1 MLLAATAPIALS
13 ACNAVVPDAAAST
26 DAPAKTVVMDE
37 GNPLLAPW
45 TGPYEG
51 VPPWDKIKT
60 SDFPGAFQQAMIN
73 YKAEQDAILSNPEPA
88 TFANTIVPL
97 ELMGKQSGQLFAIWG
112 VHSGSLSNPEI
123 QVIEGEWEPKMQGF
137 FTEMELDPRL
147 FARIKTIYDA
157 RDSLN
162 LDAEQMRVVEMRYE
176 DLVKS
181 GALLDDAGKTRLI
194 AISGELA
201 GKFAEFSK
209 RVLADEESYI
219 LFTDP
224 SDVAGVPDSVLSAM
238 KSAAEAKGLQGWAAV
253 NTRSVM
259 QPILENCTNR
269 DSRRKVF
276 TAFAMRGDNNDANDT
291 SGIIADILQLRQE
304 RAALL
309 GYKTHANF
317 RMTNTMAKEPEA
329 AMDLMMRVWPAAV
342 ARVKEEVADMQAVA
356 DREAAAGKGPKI
368 SIEQWDYRFYAEKV
382 RKEKYDLDSAELKPY
397 FQLDKMMDAMFD
409 SAGRLYGMKFTENT
423 GAVPV
428 FHPDVRTF
436 EVSRDGKVI
445 GLFYLDNYA
454 RPGKRSGA
462 WMTTYKDQNKLG
474 NSNLILASNNNNFV
488 KPAAGETT
496 LISLDDAS
504 TLFHEF
510 GHAIHYYN
518 YDITYPT
525 LGETPR
531 DYVEFPSQVNEN
543 WLMTPYVLEKYAV
556 HYKTGKPIPAELL
569 AKVEASETFM
579 QGFATTEYLASAILD
594 MKLHNR
600 STPVT
605 DVKAFERDTL
615 AEIGMPR
622 EMVMRHRLTQ
632 FNHLFSSDA
641 YSAGYY
647 SYIWSDVMG
656 ADAWAAFTEIGVWDK
671 PTAERF
677 RTEIFASGNSYDRK
691 VAYRNFRGRD
701 PKVESLLKQR
711 GFPTGSSE
719 QK

>member
-1 MLLAATAPIALS
+1 MKKHIHLLLAAAAPIALA
-13 ACNAVVPDAAAST
+13 ACNAVVPDASANT
-26 DAPAKTVVMDE
+26 DMPATEVVMAE
-37 GNPLLAPW
+37 TNPMLAPW
-45 TGPYEG
+45 TGPYDG

-88 TFANTIVPL
+88 TFENTIVPL
-97 ELMGKQSGQLFAIWG
+97 ELAGKQVNRLFPIWG
-112 VHSGSLSNPEI
+112 VHSSNLSNPDI
-123 QVIEGEWEPKMQGF
+123 QAIEAEWEPKIQGF
-137 FTEMELDPRL
+137 FAEMDLDPRL

-157 RDSLN
+157 RNSLG
-162 LDAEQMRVVEMRYE
+162 LDAEQMRVVELRYE

-181 GALLDDAGKTRLI
+181 GALLDDAGKERLI

-209 RVLADEESYI
+209 RVLADEETFI

-224 SDVAGVPDSVLSAM
+224 SEVAGIPESSLSAM
-238 KSAAEAKGLQGWAAV
+238 KAAAEAKGLKGWAAV

-259 QPILENCTNR
+259 QPFLENCTNR
-269 DSRRKVF
+269 ESRKKVF

-291 SGIIADILQLRQE
+291 SGIIADILKLRQE

-309 GYKTHANF
+309 GYETHANY

-329 AMDLMMRVWPAAV
+329 AMELMMRVWPAAV

-356 DREAAAGKGPKI
+356 DKEGAGI
-368 SIEQWDYRFYAEKV
+368 TIEPWDYRFYAEKV

-409 SAGRLYGMKFTENT
+409 SANRLYGLQFKENT

-436 EVSRDGKVI
+436 EVTRKGKVI

-462 WMTTYKDQNKLG
+462 WMTTYKDQHKLG

-510 GHAIHYYN
+510 GHALHYFN

-543 WLMTPYVLEKYAV
+543 WLMTPYVLENYAV

-569 AKVEASETFM
+569 AKVKASETFM
-579 QGFATTEYLASAILD
+579 QGFATVEYLSSAILD
-594 MKLHNR
+594 MKMHNR
-600 STPVT
+600 STPVA
-605 DVKAFERDTL
+605 DVKAFERETL

-622 EMVMRHRLTQ
+622 EMVMRHRLSQ

-647 SYIWSDVMG
+647 SSLWSEVMD
-656 ADAWAAFTEIGVWDK
+656 ADAWAAFEEAGVWDG

-691 VAYRNFRGRD
+691 TAYRNFRGRD
-701 PKVESLLKQR
+701 AKVEPLLARR
-711 GFPTGSSE
+711 GFPTGSE

>member
-1 MLLAATAPIALS
+1 MKKHMQLLLVAAAPLALA
-13 ACNAVVPDAAAST
+13 ACNAAVPDAAAST
-26 DAPAKTVVMDE
+26 DAPAKQVVMDE
-37 GNPLLAPW
+37 SNPLLAKW
-45 TGPYEG
+45 TGPYGG
-51 VPPWDKIKT
+51 VPPWDKVKV
-60 SDFPGAFQQAMIN
+60 SDFPAAFQQAMIN
-73 YKAEQDAILSNPEPA
+73 YKAEQEAILSNPEPA

-97 ELMGKQSGQLFAIWG
+97 ELSGAQVSQLFAIWG
-112 VHSGSLSNPEI
+112 VHSSNLSSPDI
-123 QVIEGEWEPKMQGF
+123 QAIEAEWEPKLQGF

-147 FARIKTIYDA
+147 FARIKTIYDN
-157 RDSLN
+157 RDALG
-162 LDAEQMRVVEMRYE
+162 LDAEQKRVVEMRYE
-176 DLVKS
+176 DLVKG

-209 RVLADEESYI
+209 RVLADEETYI
-219 LFTDP
+219 HFTDA
-224 SDVAGVPDSVLSAM
+224 SQVAGVPDSVLSAM
-238 KSAAEAKGLQGWAAV
+238 KSAAEDKGLSGWAAV

-259 QPILENCTNR
+259 QPFLENCTNR
-269 DSRRKVF
+269 DSRQKVF

-309 GYKTHANF
+309 GYKTHAVY
-317 RMTNTMAKEPEA
+317 RMTNTMAKEPAA

-356 DREAAAGKGPKI
+356 DREGAGI
-368 SIEQWDYRFYAEKV
+368 TIEPWDYRFYAEKV
-382 RKEKYDLDSAELKPY
+382 RKEKYDLDQAELKPY

-409 SAGRLYGMKFTENT
+409 SADRLYGMKFKENT

-436 EVSRDGKVI
+436 EVTRNGKVI

-462 WMTTYKDQNKLG
+462 WMTTYKDQHKLG

-488 KPAAGETT
+488 KPAAGEVT

-510 GHAIHYYN
+510 GHALHYFN

-556 HYKTGKPIPAELL
+556 HYKTGEPIPAELL
-569 AKVEASETFM
+569 AKVAASETFM
-579 QGFATTEYLASAILD
+579 QGFATTEYMASAILD

-615 AEIGMPR
+615 AEIGMPK

-656 ADAWAAFTEIGVWDK
+656 ADAWAAFSEVGVWDG

-677 RTEIFASGNSYDRK
+677 RREILASGNSYDRK
-691 VAYRNFRGRD
+691 TAYRNFRGTD

-711 GFPTGSSE
+711 GFPTGDGE
-719 QK
+719 

>member
-1 MLLAATAPIALS
+1 MKKHMQLLLVAAAPLALA
-13 ACNAVVPDAAAST
+13 ACNAAVPDAAAST
-26 DAPAKTVVMDE
+26 DAPAKQVVMDE
-37 GNPLLAPW
+37 SNPLLAKW
-45 TGPYEG
+45 TGPYGG
-51 VPPWDKIKT
+51 VPPWDKVKV
-60 SDFPGAFQQAMIN
+60 SDFPAAFQQAMIN
-73 YKAEQDAILSNPEPA
+73 YKAEQEAILSNPEPA

-97 ELMGKQSGQLFAIWG
+97 ELSGAQVSQLFAIWG
-112 VHSGSLSNPEI
+112 VHSSNLSSPDI
-123 QVIEGEWEPKMQGF
+123 QAIEAEWEPKLQGF

-147 FARIKTIYDA
+147 FARIKTIYDN
-157 RDSLN
+157 RDALG
-162 LDAEQMRVVEMRYE
+162 LDAEQKRVVEMRYE
-176 DLVKS
+176 DLVKG

-209 RVLADEESYI
+209 RVLADEETYI
-219 LFTDP
+219 HFTDA
-224 SDVAGVPDSVLSAM
+224 SQVAGVPDSVLSAM
-238 KSAAEAKGLQGWAAV
+238 KSAAEAKGLSGWAAV

-259 QPILENCTNR
+259 QPFLENCTNR
-269 DSRRKVF
+269 DSRQKVF

-291 SGIIADILQLRQE
+291 SGIIADILKLRQE
-304 RAALL
+304 RAELL
-309 GYKTHANF
+309 GYKTHADY
-317 RMTNTMAKEPEA
+317 RMTNTMAKEPAA

-356 DREAAAGKGPKI
+356 DREGAGI
-368 SIEQWDYRFYAEKV
+368 TIEPWDYRFYAEKV
-382 RKEKYDLDSAELKPY
+382 RKEKYDLDQAELKPY

-409 SAGRLYGMKFTENT
+409 SADRLYGMKFKENT

-436 EVSRDGKVI
+436 EVTRNGKVI

-462 WMTTYKDQNKLG
+462 WMTTYKDQHKLG

-488 KPAAGETT
+488 KPAAGEVT

-510 GHAIHYYN
+510 GHALHYFN

-556 HYKTGKPIPAELL
+556 HYKTGEPIPAELL
-569 AKVEASETFM
+569 AKVAASETFM
-579 QGFATTEYLASAILD
+579 QGFATTEYMASAILD

-615 AEIGMPR
+615 AEIGMPK

-656 ADAWAAFTEIGVWDK
+656 ADAWAAFSEVGVWDG

-677 RTEIFASGNSYDRK
+677 RREILASGNSYDRK
-691 VAYRNFRGRD
+691 TAYRNFRGTD

-711 GFPTGSSE
+711 GFPTGDGE
-719 QK
+719 

>member
-1 MLLAATAPIALS
+1 MKKHMQKLLIAAAPLALA
-13 ACNAVVPDAAAST
+13 ACNAAVPDASANT
-26 DAPAKTVVMDE
+26 QTPAKEVVMDE
-37 GNPLLAPW
+37 SNPLLAAW
-45 TGPYEG
+45 TGPYGG
-51 VPPWDKIKT
+51 VPPWDKVKT

-97 ELMGKQSGQLFAIWG
+97 ELMGKQTSQLFAIWG
-112 VHSGSLSNPEI
+112 VYSSNLSNDEI
-123 QVIEGEWEPKMQGF
+123 QAIEAEWEPKLQGF

-147 FARIKTIYDA
+147 FARVKTVYDNRA
-157 RDSLN
+157 SLG

-176 DLVKS
+176 DLVKG
-181 GALLDDAGKTRLI
+181 GALLDDAGKARLVG
-194 AISGELA
+194 ISGELA

-209 RVLADEESYI
+209 RVLADEETYI

-224 SDVAGVPDSVLSAM
+224 AEVAGIPDSVLSAM
-238 KSAAEAKGLQGWAAV
+238 KSAAEAKGKQGWAAV
-253 NTRSVM
+253 NTRSVV
-259 QPILENCTNR
+259 QPFLENCTNR
-269 DSRRKVF
+269 ESRKKVF
-276 TAFAMRGDNNDANDT
+276 NAFAMRGDNNDANDT
-291 SGIIADILQLRQE
+291 SGIIADILKLRQE

-309 GYKTHANF
+309 GYKTHANY

-356 DREAAAGKGPKI
+356 DKEGAGI
-368 SIEQWDYRFYAEKV
+368 TIEPWDYRFYAEKV
-382 RKEKYDLDSAELKPY
+382 RKEKYDLDQAELKPY
-397 FQLDKMMDAMFD
+397 FQLDKMMEAMFD

-423 GAVPV
+423 GKVPV

-462 WMTTYKDQNKLG
+462 WMTTYKDQHKLG

-488 KPAAGETT
+488 KPAPGETT

-510 GHAIHYYN
+510 GHALHYFNYN
-518 YDITYPT
+518 ITYPS

-556 HYKTGKPIPAELL
+556 HYKTGEPIPAELL
-569 AKVEASETFM
+569 AKVKASDTFM
-579 QGFATTEYLASAILD
+579 QGFATVEYLASAILD

-600 STPVT
+600 SVPVT

-615 AEIGMPR
+615 AEIGMPK

-656 ADAWAAFTEIGVWDK
+656 ADAWAAFSEVGVWDG

-677 RTEIFASGNSYDRK
+677 RREILASGNSYDRK
-691 VAYRNFRGRD
+691 VAYRNFRGTD

-711 GFPTGSSE
+711 GFPTGSE